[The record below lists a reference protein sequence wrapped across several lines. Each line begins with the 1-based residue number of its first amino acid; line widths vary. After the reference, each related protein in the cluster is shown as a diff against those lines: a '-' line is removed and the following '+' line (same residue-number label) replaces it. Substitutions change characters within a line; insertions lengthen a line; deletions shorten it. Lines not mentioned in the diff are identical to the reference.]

1 VAKGQG
7 CEVNEPTDQRAE
19 DGRRASPVVAR
30 RELLRRFVQGRRDA
44 GFQTREQAAKA
55 LGWSL
60 RKQALLEND
69 EQAIPTGDL
78 DVIVETFG
86 VTHSEQSVWH
96 KLAALARTKGWWDAY
111 DDADLAAAGK
121 RFIGYEWG
129 AQRIRTYAGTIWPA
143 LLQIPGYT
151 AASLRSGVTH
161 RPPEQVKRLLDVRR
175 QRQRVLGPPD
185 PLRYHVVV
193 DEAALRR
200 PGGDHDT
207 MRAQLHHVAD
217 QAETR
222 ANVTVQVVPF
232 DAGLYAAQSGAFVI
246 LDFDARDDDPG
257 LVHLEPGFAG
267 SLYIEDRGEIYLYSQ
282 LFEHLLQI
290 ALSPEESIETLRTV
304 ATAKDAR
311 ND

>member
-1 VAKGQG
+1 MRDVD
-7 CEVNEPTDQRAE
+7 EPTDQRAD

-30 RELLRRFVQGRRDA
+30 RHLLRRFVQARRDA
-44 GFQTREQAAKA
+44 GFDTREQAAKA

-69 EQAIPTGDL
+69 EQAIPLGDL

-86 VTHSEQSVWH
+86 VPAAERPAWH
-96 KLAALARTKGWWDAY
+96 QLAELARAKGWWDAY

-129 AQRIRTYAGTIWPA
+129 AHRIRTYAGTIWPA

-151 AASLRSGVTH
+151 AASLRSGVTR
-161 RPPEQVKRLLDVRR
+161 RPPEQVRRLLEIRR

-185 PLRYHVVV
+185 PLQYHVVV

-200 PGGDHDT
+200 PGGDRNT

-232 DAGLYAAQSGAFVI
+232 DAGLYAAQSGTFVI
-246 LDFDARDDDPG
+246 LDFDSRDDDPG

-267 SLYIEDRGEIYLYSQ
+267 SLYVEDRGEIYLYSQ
-282 LFEHLLQI
+282 LFEHLLQV
-290 ALSPEESIETLRTV
+290 ALSPEESIETLRIV
-304 ATAKDAR
+304 AAAKEPRHD
-311 ND
+311 